1 MNSSSIQRKILV
13 TSALPYAN
21 GPIHLGHVLEGIQ
34 TDIWVRFQKAIGNEC
49 YFFCADDTHG
59 TPVMLAARKEKI
71 TPEQLIERVGQEHYA
86 DLTSFGINYDN
97 YDSTHSKANQEI
109 SKNIYLKLK
118 EKGHISKRSIEQ
130 AYCEKDR
137 MFLPDRFIKGTCPNC
152 NSKNQ
157 YGDNCEVC
165 GTTYN
170 PKDLIDSHCA
180 LCGTPPVIKNS
191 DHIFFKL
198 GNFHKKTEQSNVDFD
213 LQSWIETSEA
223 VSESEGV
230 KKKLKEWFDAGL
242 QDWDISRDGPYFGF
256 EIPGERNK
264 YFYVW
269 LDAPVGYMASSKNF
283 FDKNFPNEPNKFDS
297 FWKDKNSEIV
307 HFIGK
312 DILYFHTLFWPAMLE
327 GSGYRSP
334 SKIHVHGFIGVNGE
348 KMSKS
353 RGTFI
358 KAKTFV
364 KFLDAEHLRFYLA
377 AKLGPGMDDID
388 LSFDDFVNKVNA
400 DLVGNLINSV
410 SRVSTTI
417 LDTLDRTLGTVS
429 EEGLALLEEILTQPV
444 KAGTG
449 DNSIQNI
456 IKTAYEQRNYAKV
469 MREITRLGDRVN
481 RYVNDNAPW
490 KLIKENPEK
499 AREVVTVVLN
509 ASRFLAIYLYP
520 VVPKISEQIYKLL
533 NLKGSPEF
541 KDLDKSKILE
551 KTKINPYEMLTKR
564 VDEKAIKVM
573 LEENKQS
580 EYPKKEEISKSSDK
594 EEQIEISIEELSKVE
609 LRVGEIVEAESVEGA
624 DKLVNV
630 KVDLGEF
637 GIKNVFAGIKI
648 AYQPENL
655 KGLKVVVVANL
666 KPRKMKFGISEAML
680 LASGEGESLSL
691 FVPHKDAKPGDRL
704 K

>member
-71 TPEQLIERVGQEHYA
+71 TPEQLIERVGQEHYT

-109 SKNIYLKLK
+109 SKDIYLKLK

-137 MFLPDRFIKGTCPNC
+137 MFLPDRFIKGSCPNC

-165 GTTYN
+165 GATYN

-180 LCGTPPVIKNS
+180 LCGTPPVVKNS

-198 GNFHKKTEQSNVDFD
+198 GNFHKRTEQSNFD
-213 LQSWIETSEA
+213 LQSWIETSET

-256 EIPGERNK
+256 EIPGEKDK

-283 FDKNFPNEPNKFDS
+283 FERNFPNEPNKFDS

-327 GSGYRSP
+327 GSGYRPP

-377 AKLGPGMDDID
+377 SKLGPGMDDID

-417 LDTLDRTLGTVS
+417 LDSLDRTLGTVS
-429 EEGLALLEEILTQPV
+429 EEGLTLLEEILTQPV
-444 KAGTG
+444 KAGAG

-499 AREVVTVVLN
+499 AREVVTAVLN

-551 KTKINPYEMLTKR
+551 KTKVNPYEMITKR

-580 EYPKKEEISKSSDK
+580 ERPKKEETLKSSDK

-609 LRVGEIVEAESVEGA
+609 LRVGQIVEAGPVEGA

-630 KVDLGEF
+630 KVDLGEL